1 MNRINLALLLAF
13 ALALTTACSD
23 DSGTKK
29 KDGGTSP
36 DIAVTDSGAATDT
49 AVDKMLAGDTAPTGA
64 TKVQFTTTLGDF
76 VVELNAAKAPKTV
89 ANFLAYVNAGFYDG
103 TIFHRVI
110 STFMI
115 QGGGYTTA
123 MVKKTTNPAIA
134 NEADN
139 GLSNLTGTIAM
150 ARTSVPDSATSQFF
164 INVVANT
171 GLDHTSKTTA
181 GWGYAVFGQ
190 VISGMDTVNKIKA
203 VKTGPKAPF
212 TKDVPVVDVV
222 MNTVK
227 VVK

>member
-1 MNRINLALLLAF
+1 MRRLDLTFILSFAF
-13 ALALTTACSD
+13 ALALTSACSD
-23 DSGTKK
+23 DSGTKD
-29 KDGGTSP
+29 KDGGGTTP
-36 DIAVTDSGAATDT
+36 DVAVSDSGAKPDLTVANDM
-49 AVDKMLAGDTAPTGA
+49 AQTGG
-64 TKVQFTTTLGDF
+64 TRVKFSTTLGDF
-76 VVELNAAKAPKTV
+76 IVELNAAKAPKTV

-103 TIFHRVI
+103 TLFHRVI

-115 QGGGYTTA
+115 QGGGYTTS
-123 MVKKTTNPAIA
+123 MTKKATNPAII

-164 INVVANT
+164 INVVDNT
-171 GLDHTSKTTA
+171 GLDFTSKTTA
-181 GWGYAVFGQ
+181 GWGYAVFGK
-190 VISGMDTVNKIKA
+190 VVSGMDTVNKIKA
-203 VKTGPKAPF
+203 VKTGAKSPF